1 MFCSPRPQFPICH
14 TARQPHPHPRTPTR
28 LQSLR
33 ATAPVRGPS
42 QDARGRCGVQSACVG
57 APGSLAAAGWEM
69 AVRSS
74 SRWSAGWV
82 TGAHPASR
90 ARQSPAAGA
99 GIHKRRSGQ
108 KSVSSED
115 LRESPQRQKECKEV
129 LSSRTPSVILSQKSE
144 FQEESQLF
152 THLHLA
158 EMEKVFEDDIHSPA
172 VALIVSLDC
181 SSFLRLLRALILYQ
195 WKKTSSA
202 HGFYQKVLLCEP

>member
-1 MFCSPRPQFPICH
+1 MVCRVGDWSPP
-14 TARQPHPHPRTPTR
+14 
-28 LQSLR
+28 SL
-33 ATAPVRGPS
+33 
-42 QDARGRCGVQSACVG
+42 
-57 APGSLAAAGWEM
+57 
-69 AVRSS
+69 
-74 SRWSAGWV
+74 SRSAGACGW
-82 TGAHPASR
+82 
-90 ARQSPAAGA
+90 
-99 GIHKRRSGQ
+99 RRYPQ
-108 KSVSSED
+108 KEIRSKPVSSED
-115 LRESPQRQKECKEV
+115 LRESPQPQKECKEV

>member
-1 MFCSPRPQFPICH
+1 MVCRVGDWSPP
-14 TARQPHPHPRTPTR
+14 
-28 LQSLR
+28 SL
-33 ATAPVRGPS
+33 
-42 QDARGRCGVQSACVG
+42 
-57 APGSLAAAGWEM
+57 
-69 AVRSS
+69 
-74 SRWSAGWV
+74 SRSAGACGWRRYPQKEIRCHCPRSMPSLEQSSAAW
-82 TGAHPASR
+82 T
-90 ARQSPAAGA
+90 SPAAVSRVLPALPKYSCPQGYW
-99 GIHKRRSGQ
+99 RTGQ

-181 SSFLRLLRALILYQ
+181 SSFLRRKPLSRLARHHFFSWWSRCFLILSSL
-195 WKKTSSA
+195 TSGTVQVNKGSS
-202 HGFYQKVLLCEP
+202 GL